1 MTRGGWEMGTY
12 RERLLVPV
20 SYWLLAVPSIAFL
33 GAEAWFIAGGIV
45 PPLTLAILSVIAAL
59 FLVNWGNAT
68 IEVTGGVLRAGRDT
82 LPLGEAGEIVALD
95 EKQTALLRGPR
106 ADPAAHLFLRP
117 YVKRAV
123 YVAIADPSDGVP
135 YWLVSTRHPDRL
147 ATAMEDAGASG
158 GQGSGGPGAGERQSV
173 G

>member
-1 MTRGGWEMGTY
+1 MGSY

-33 GAEAWFIAGGIV
+33 GAEAWFVAGGIV
-45 PPLTLAILSVIAAL
+45 PPVTLAVLFLIAAV
-59 FLVNWGNAT
+59 FLIKWGSAT
-68 IEVTGGVLRAGRDT
+68 IEVTGGVLRAGGDT
-82 LPLGEAGEIVALD
+82 LPLGAAGEVVALD
-95 EKQTALLRGPR
+95 EEQAALLRGPR

-123 YVAIADPSDGVP
+123 YIGLADPADGVP
-135 YWLVSTRHPDRL
+135 YWLISTRHPDRL
-147 ATAMEDAGASG
+147 AAAIGKAPAD
-158 GQGSGGPGAGERQSV
+158 GGPSADDRQSV

>member
-1 MTRGGWEMGTY
+1 MGSY

-33 GAEAWFIAGGIV
+33 GAEAWFVAGGVI
-45 PPLTLAILSVIAAL
+45 PPITLAVISVIAAI
-59 FLVNWGNAT
+59 FLVNWGSAT
-68 IEVTGGVLRAGRDT
+68 IEVSGGVLRAGRDT
-82 LPLGEAGEIVALD
+82 LPLGEAGEVVALD
-95 EKQTALLRGPR
+95 EKQAALLRGPR

-123 YVAIADPSDGVP
+123 YIGLADPSDGVP
-135 YWLVSTRHPDRL
+135 YWLISTRHPDRL
-147 ATAMEDAGASG
+147 TAAIGHASAG
-158 GQGSGGPGAGERQSV
+158 GGPSADDRQSV

>member
-1 MTRGGWEMGTY
+1 MGSY

-20 SYWLLAVPSIAFL
+20 SYWLLAVPSVAFL
-33 GAEAWFIAGGIV
+33 GAEAWFVAGGVI
-45 PPLTLAILSVIAAL
+45 PPITLAVLSLIAAI
-59 FLVNWGNAT
+59 FLINWGSAT

-82 LPLGEAGEIVALD
+82 LPLGEAGEVVALD
-95 EKQTALLRGPR
+95 EKQAALLRGPR

-123 YVAIADPSDGVP
+123 YIGLADPADGVP
-135 YWLVSTRHPDRL
+135 YWLISTRHPDRL
-147 ATAMEDAGASG
+147 TAAIGHSAAD
-158 GQGSGGPGAGERQSV
+158 GGPGADDRQSV

>member
-1 MTRGGWEMGTY
+1 MGSY

-33 GAEAWFIAGGIV
+33 GAEAWFVAGGII
-45 PPLTLAILSVIAAL
+45 PPITLAVLALLAAI
-59 FLVNWGNAT
+59 FLINWGSAT

-82 LPLGEAGEIVALD
+82 LPLAEAGEVVALD
-95 EKQTALLRGPR
+95 EKQAALLRGPR

-123 YVAIADPSDGVP
+123 YIGLADPTDGVP
-135 YWLVSTRHPDRL
+135 YWLISTRHPDRV
-147 ATAMEDAGASG
+147 AAAIEQAGAD
-158 GQGSGGPGAGERQSV
+158 GGPSADDRQSV

>member
-1 MTRGGWEMGTY
+1 MGSY

-33 GAEAWFIAGGIV
+33 GAEAWFVAGGII
-45 PPLTLAILSVIAAL
+45 PPITLAVLSVIAAS
-59 FLVNWGNAT
+59 FLIHWGSAT

-82 LPLGEAGEIVALD
+82 LPLGEAGEVIALD
-95 EKQTALLRGPR
+95 EKQAALLSGPQ

-123 YVAIADPSDGVP
+123 YIGLADPTDGVP
-135 YWLVSTRHPDRL
+135 YWLISTRHPDRL
-147 ATAMEDAGASG
+147 TAAIGHATAD
-158 GQGSGGPGAGERQSV
+158 GGPSADDRQSV

>member
-1 MTRGGWEMGTY
+1 MSSY

-45 PPLTLAILSVIAAL
+45 PPVTLAVLSLICAV
-59 FLVNWGNAT
+59 FLINWGSAT

-82 LPLGEAGEIVALD
+82 LPLGEASEVVALD
-95 EKQTALLRGPR
+95 EKQAALLRGPR

-117 YVKRAV
+117 YVKKAV
-123 YVAIADPSDGVP
+123 YIALADPADGVP

-147 ATAMEDAGASG
+147 TAAIGSATAD
-158 GQGSGGPGAGERQSV
+158 GGPSAADRQSV

>member
-1 MTRGGWEMGTY
+1 MGSY

-33 GAEAWFIAGGIV
+33 GAEAWFVAGGIV
-45 PPLTLAILSVIAAL
+45 PPITLAALSLIAAI
-59 FLVNWGNAT
+59 FLISWGSAT

-82 LPLGEAGEIVALD
+82 LPLGEAGEVVALD
-95 EKQTALLRGPR
+95 EKQAALLRGPR

-123 YVAIADPSDGVP
+123 YIGLADPADGVP
-135 YWLVSTRHPDRL
+135 YWLISTRHPDRL
-147 ATAMEDAGASG
+147 TAAIGHAPAD
-158 GQGSGGPGAGERQSV
+158 GGPSAADRQSV

>member
-1 MTRGGWEMGTY
+1 MSSY

-45 PPLTLAILSVIAAL
+45 PPLTLGILSVIAAI
-59 FLVNWGNAT
+59 FLINWGNAK
-68 IEVTGGVLRAGRDT
+68 IEVAGGVLRAGRDT
-82 LPLGEAGEIVALD
+82 LPLSEAGEIVPLD
-95 EKQTALLRGPR
+95 EKQAAQLRGPR

-123 YVAIADPSDGVP
+123 YVAIANPSDGVP

-147 ATAMEDAGASG
+147 TAAMGDAGSG
-158 GQGSGGPGAGERQSV
+158 SGPGAGGPGADDRQPV

>member
-1 MTRGGWEMGTY
+1 MGSY

-33 GAEAWFIAGGIV
+33 GAEAWFVAGGII
-45 PPLTLAILSVIAAL
+45 PPITLAVLSVIAAI
-59 FLVNWGNAT
+59 FLINWGSAT
-68 IEVTGGVLRAGRDT
+68 IEVTGGVLRTGRDT
-82 LPLGEAGEIVALD
+82 LPLGEAGEVVALD
-95 EKQTALLRGPR
+95 EKQTALLSGPR

-123 YVAIADPSDGVP
+123 YIGLADPTDGVP
-135 YWLVSTRHPDRL
+135 YWLLSTRHPDRL
-147 ATAMEDAGASG
+147 TAAIAQAAAD
-158 GQGSGGPGAGERQSV
+158 GGPSADVRQSV

>member
-1 MTRGGWEMGTY
+1 MGSY

-33 GAEAWFIAGGIV
+33 GAEAWFVAGGIV
-45 PPLTLAILSVIAAL
+45 PPITLAVLSLIAAV
-59 FLVNWGNAT
+59 FLINWGSAT

-82 LPLGEAGEIVALD
+82 LPLGEAGEVVALD
-95 EKQTALLRGPR
+95 EKQAALLRGPR

-123 YVAIADPSDGVP
+123 YIGLAHPADGVP
-135 YWLVSTRHPDRL
+135 YWLISTRHPDRL
-147 ATAMEDAGASG
+147 TAAIGRASAG
-158 GQGSGGPGAGERQSV
+158 GGPSAGDRQSV

>member
-1 MTRGGWEMGTY
+1 MGSY

-45 PPLTLAILSVIAAL
+45 PPLTLGILSVIAAI
-59 FLVNWGNAT
+59 FLINWGNAK
-68 IEVTGGVLRAGRDT
+68 IEVAGGVLRAGRDT
-82 LPLGEAGEIVALD
+82 LPLSEAGEIVALD
-95 EKQTALLRGPR
+95 EKQAALLRGPR

-117 YVKRAV
+117 YVKRGV
-123 YVAIADPSDGVP
+123 YIAIADPSDGVP

-147 ATAMEDAGASG
+147 VAAMGDAGAAG
-158 GQGSGGPGAGERQSV
+158 GQGAGGPGATDRQSV

>member
-1 MTRGGWEMGTY
+1 MGSY

-33 GAEAWFIAGGIV
+33 GAEAWFMAGGIA
-45 PPLTLAILSVIAAL
+45 PPLTLAVLSLIAAI
-59 FLVNWGNAT
+59 FLINWGSAT

-82 LPLGEAGEIVALD
+82 LPLAEAGEVVALD
-95 EKQTALLRGPR
+95 EEQAALLRGPR

-123 YVAIADPSDGVP
+123 YVGLADPADGVP
-135 YWLVSTRHPDRL
+135 YWLISTRHPDRL
-147 ATAMEDAGASG
+147 TAAIGQDAAD
-158 GQGSGGPGAGERQSV
+158 GGPSAGM
-173 G
+173 

>member
-1 MTRGGWEMGTY
+1 MGSY

-33 GAEAWFIAGGIV
+33 GAEAWFVAGGII
-45 PPLTLAILSVIAAL
+45 PPITLAVLSLIAAI
-59 FLVNWGNAT
+59 FLINWGSAT

-82 LPLGEAGEIVALD
+82 LPLGEAGEVVALD
-95 EKQTALLRGPR
+95 EKQAALLRGPR

-117 YVKRAV
+117 YIKRAV
-123 YVAIADPSDGVP
+123 YIGLADPTDGVP
-135 YWLVSTRHPDRL
+135 YWLISTRHPDRL
-147 ATAMEDAGASG
+147 TAAI
-158 GQGSGGPGAGERQSV
+158 GQAAADDGPSADDRQSV

>member
-1 MTRGGWEMGTY
+1 MGSY

-33 GAEAWFIAGGIV
+33 GAEAWFVAGGII
-45 PPLTLAILSVIAAL
+45 PPITLAVLSLICAV
-59 FLVNWGNAT
+59 FLINWGSAT

-82 LPLGEAGEIVALD
+82 LPLGEAGEVVALD
-95 EKQTALLRGPR
+95 EKQAALLRGPR

-123 YVAIADPSDGVP
+123 YIALADPADGVP
-135 YWLVSTRHPDRL
+135 YWLISTRHPDRL
-147 ATAMEDAGASG
+147 TAAIGSASAD
-158 GQGSGGPGAGERQSV
+158 GGPSAEDRQSV

>member
-1 MTRGGWEMGTY
+1 MGSY

-33 GAEAWFIAGGIV
+33 GSEAWFVAGGIV
-45 PPLTLAILSVIAAL
+45 PPVTLAVLTLIAAL
-59 FLVNWGNAT
+59 FLLNWGSAT
-68 IEVTGGVLRAGRDT
+68 VEVTAGVLRAGRDT
-82 LPLGEAGEIVALD
+82 LPLGEASEVIALD
-95 EKQTALLRGPR
+95 EKQTALLRGAR
-106 ADPAAHLFLRP
+106 ADPAAHQFLRP

-123 YVAIADPSDGVP
+123 YIGLADQTEGVP

-147 ATAMEDAGASG
+147 TAAIGHVPAAEG
-158 GQGSGGPGAGERQSV
+158 GQGADDRQSV

>member
-1 MTRGGWEMGTY
+1 MGSY

-33 GAEAWFIAGGIV
+33 GAEAWFVAGGIV
-45 PPLTLAILSVIAAL
+45 PPITLAVLSLIAAI
-59 FLVNWGNAT
+59 FLINWGSAT
-68 IEVTGGVLRAGRDT
+68 IEVTGGVLRAGGDT
-82 LPLGEAGEIVALD
+82 LPLGEAGEVVALD
-95 EKQTALLRGPR
+95 EEQARLLRGPR

-123 YVAIADPSDGVP
+123 YIGLADPADGVP
-135 YWLVSTRHPDRL
+135 YWLISTRHPDRL
-147 ATAMEDAGASG
+147 TAAIGQATTE
-158 GQGSGGPGAGERQSV
+158 GGPSADDRQSV

>member
-1 MTRGGWEMGTY
+1 MGSY

-33 GAEAWFIAGGIV
+33 GAEAWFVAGGII
-45 PPLTLAILSVIAAL
+45 PPITLAVLSVMAAI
-59 FLVNWGNAT
+59 FLINWGSAT

-82 LPLGEAGEIVALD
+82 LPLGEAGEVVALD
-95 EKQTALLRGPR
+95 VKQTALLSGPR

-135 YWLVSTRHPDRL
+135 YWLISTRHPDRL
-147 ATAMEDAGASG
+147 AAALGEP
-158 GQGSGGPGAGERQSV
+158 GSRFGGPGAGERQSV